1 MANSMKVLHGCV
13 LTAGLLLMS
22 SAQAREKKGDNVTV
36 TGCLVKGD
44 EAGEYSITGDN
55 GKTFG
60 LRSSKI
66 KLADHLGHKVT
77 VVGSISKLENPKKE
91 EAKTGKRE
99 VGDLRVTNLTMVS
112 TSCP

>member
-1 MANSMKVLHGCV
+1 MTKSLRVLEGCV
-13 LTAGLLLMS
+13 IAAGLLWMGS
-22 SAQAREKKGDNVTV
+22 VQAQEKKGDTVTA

-44 EAGEYSITGDN
+44 KAGEYSITDEG
-55 GKTFG
+55 GKTYG

-66 KLADHLGHKVT
+66 KLADHLAHKVT
-77 VVGSISKLENPKKE
+77 VTGTVSKIENPKKE
-91 EAKTGKRE
+91 EAKSGKRE